1 MPTSIKTITPIRI
14 AIAIHLII
22 LFAVHAFE
30 DVRTRLAFFG
40 SHLIC
45 FLVLYTILYFSSV
58 MFGDMNSITLNTPK
72 DVKAILP

>member
-45 FLVLYTILYFSSV
+45 FLVLYTTLHFLSV
-58 MFGDMNSITLNTPK
+58 MFGDISSITLSISGDMRVTT
-72 DVKAILP
+72 